1 MARCWSIGAA
11 RRVRSSNL
19 NPFTYKD
26 NSKPGQEDSV
36 FILPVSWVVLSEG
49 V

>member
-1 MARCWSIGAA
+1 MIHNSR
-11 RRVRSSNL
+11 NL

-26 NSKPGQEDSV
+26 NLKPGQEDSV
-36 FILPVSWVVLSEG
+36 YNLPVSWVVLSEG